1 MMPLFV
7 LAVGLVAQACFA
19 ARILVQW
26 VLSER
31 KHRLVSPTLY
41 WVLSLIG
48 SALLFYYG
56 DLRDDFAIIVG
67 QFLSFYIYI
76 VNLHYKGVWR
86 RVPALIRWVLY
97 LLPLLFLYLTADDM
111 AAFADKF
118 LRNSRVPLWLL
129 LLGTVGQ
136 IVFASRFIYQVI
148 YSIRRRASLMSIG
161 FWVWS
166 IVGSLII
173 FIYAVIRLDW
183 VLMLGQSFGLVA
195 YVRNVVIGYKAL
207 KVCSTNSAEPIA

>member
-1 MMPLFV
+1 MMPFFV

-31 KHRLVSPTLY
+31 KHQLVSPTLY
-41 WVLSLIG
+41 WVLSLVG

-76 VNLHYKGVWR
+76 VNLYYKGVWNR
-86 RVPALIRWVLY
+86 LPAILRWVLY
-97 LLPLLFLYLTADDM
+97 LLPLFFLYLTADNV

-118 LRNSRVPLWLL
+118 LHNDRVPFWLL
-129 LLGTVGQ
+129 LLGTLGQ
-136 IVFASRFIYQVI
+136 LVFASRFIYQVI

-166 IVGSLII
+166 IIGSLII
-173 FIYAVIRLDW
+173 FAYAVIRIDW
-183 VLMLGQSFGLVA
+183 VLMLGQSFGLIA
-195 YVRNVVIGYKAL
+195 YARNVVIGYKAL
-207 KVCSTNSAEPIA
+207 KQS